1 MKSKQTTQLTL
12 YNIMFRQ
19 TSPPVPAFS
28 ETVRVN
34 HFDAQSCSDILG
46 LCIHYLDPDDEVRT
60 AAEPRIVHGP
70 ETFDPAY
77 RQTTLALRRK
87 VQLYDNRPKR
97 SLMLVVTGGSY
108 RSLDHTDL
116 SMLLSMTGRR
126 APIMVVRVAC
136 LRCAKWTELTSTNKA
151 KTACMYQ
158 IGFNL
163 FYYLKCAVATGHPTV
178 ERTEVATLQSGAEL
192 EKSKRHQ
199 PFYLQPYA
207 GISLLP
213 IQVSVKA
220 HKSNNFCTKPSLD
233 QMSPD
238 ILSARAPLKKPQKIL
253 AIVILLRRGLA
264 PPVQIIKG
272 IGADDKAQLG
282 GPREPDT
289 FKMAKAASEE
299 LQSVLAIRDWR
310 HGD

>member
-1 MKSKQTTQLTL
+1 
-12 YNIMFRQ
+12 MFRQ

-87 VQLYDNRPKR
+87 VQLGYQ
-97 SLMLVVTGGSY
+97 TGV
-108 RSLDHTDL
+108 L
-116 SMLLSMTGRR
+116 
-126 APIMVVRVAC
+126 
-136 LRCAKWTELTSTNKA
+136 
-151 KTACMYQ
+151 
-158 IGFNL
+158 GFNL

-199 PFYLQPYA
+199 
-207 GISLLP
+207 
-213 IQVSVKA
+213 V
-220 HKSNNFCTKPSLD
+220 
-233 QMSPD
+233 
-238 ILSARAPLKKPQKIL
+238 
-253 AIVILLRRGLA
+253 
-264 PPVQIIKG
+264 
-272 IGADDKAQLG
+272 
-282 GPREPDT
+282 
-289 FKMAKAASEE
+289 
-299 LQSVLAIRDWR
+299 
-310 HGD
+310 